1 MKKLVQVILVGF
13 VVSSNA
19 VAQDPLVEIR
29 SSGNTAIISTA
40 AQHALYGRTPYITIY
55 SVAGGTGTN
64 RQEGVRGEVNAD
76 AFNPNNQYVGM
87 TGLGKNA
94 APLSG
99 NSAYNIGV
107 FGSGKHGLW
116 GKASENF
123 GYGVYGEGHT
133 GVLGVS
139 GTGGIGVHGIS
150 YGGGFAGSFIGNVAI
165 TDRLGIGL
173 SGSAADFLLDV
184 GGRARLRSGGNDEN
198 SAGMWFNNNANN
210 SLRAFVGMRIDNEF
224 GFYTPIL
231 NQWFMR
237 FNVTTG
243 TICAF
248 STITNCSDQR
258 LKTDLTTLRN
268 SLQKV
273 AQLQGFNYHWIKHP
287 AMGLQTGLM
296 AQEVQRI
303 FPELVQTDNEGYL
316 SVNYVGLIPHLV
328 EAVKELQTQ
337 NKALEAQLTTV
348 KQLEQRLLQLEASRN
363 QNSDSLKMPERN

>member
-1 MKKLVQVILVGF
+1 MKKLLKIILIGF
-13 VVSSNA
+13 CVSSNA
-19 VAQDPLVEIR
+19 VAQDPMVEIR

-40 AQHALYGRTPYITIY
+40 AQHALYSRTPYITIY

-64 RQEGVRGEVNAD
+64 RQEGVRGEINAD
-76 AFNPNNQYVGM
+76 AANPNNQYVGM

-94 APLSG
+94 TPLSG
-99 NSAYNIGV
+99 NSVYNIGV

-116 GKASENF
+116 GKASENL

-165 TDRLGIGL
+165 TERLGIGL
-173 SGSAADFLLDV
+173 SGSSADFLLDV
-184 GGRARLRSGGNDEN
+184 GGRARLRSGGNDET

-231 NQWFMR
+231 NQWLMR

-258 LKTDLTTLRN
+258 LKTDLTTLQN
-268 SLQKV
+268 SLQRV
-273 AQLQGFNYHWIKHP
+273 SQLQGFNYHWIKHP
-287 AMGLQTGLM
+287 TMGLQTGLI

-337 NKALEAQLTTV
+337 NKALEVQLTKL
-348 KQLEQRLLQLEASRN
+348 KQLEQRLLQLEVSLN
-363 QNSDSLKMPERN
+363 QNVDSLKMPERN